1 MKESVMRLVT
11 RTLGLVLLGAL
22 ICSPLFAA
30 ATAGG
35 AQTNG
40 SAPAAS
46 SDKAA
51 GKAATAGNAEQAPV
65 KVAGDIPMR
74 PELQA
79 FQGVRGWLVNGKEI
93 KLDEVKERAV
103 AYHGPYVLQEM
114 VVEMLLDQE
123 AKRRSITVTD
133 AEIDG
138 KINELRQEGGLTT
151 DAALDFYLRRNGY
164 TRGWLRQKAADY
176 ALMEKVLGD
185 QVYVSDK
192 EVAAFFDQYRDQY
205 RRPEGVDFRVIV
217 LPTEKDAQ
225 AALSQI
231 RGGRAF
237 QQVAKDLASADEKP
251 LAGELRTFNRGQ
263 QGMPPELDA
272 VLFSAPLDQVV
283 GPIKSATPAGPGY
296 YLLKVEKKRD
306 AYQFTLEETKDTI
319 RTQLR
324 KQKLEQGVWPNWV
337 QAQLSGAEIE
347 AVKAP

>member
-1 MKESVMRLVT
+1 MRLVT
-11 RTLGLVLLGAL
+11 RLLGLVLLGAL
-22 ICSPLFAA
+22 ICPPLSAAGAA
-30 ATAGG
+30 AGS
-35 AQTNG
+35 QKNG

-51 GKAATAGNAEQAPV
+51 GKAATAENAERTPV
-65 KVAGDIPMR
+65 KIAGDILMR

-79 FQGVRGWLVNGKEI
+79 FQGVRGWLVNGREI
-93 KLDEVKERAV
+93 KLDEVKDRAII
-103 AYHGPYVLQEM
+103 YHGPFVLQDM
-114 VVEMLLDQE
+114 VIGMLLEQE
-123 AKRRSITVTD
+123 AKRRGVTVKD
-133 AEIDG
+133 SEVDD
-138 KINELRQEGGLTT
+138 KVKEVRQEWGVTSE
-151 DAALDFYLRRNGY
+151 AALDFYLRRNGH
-164 TRGWLRQKAADY
+164 TRGWLRQKAYDAVM
-176 ALMEKVLGD
+176 MEKVLGD

-205 RRPEGVDFRVIV
+205 RRPEAVDFRVIV

-231 RGGRAF
+231 RSGRTF
-237 QQVAKDLASADEKP
+237 QQVAKDLVPADEKP
-251 LAGELRTFNRGQ
+251 LAGELRTSNRGQ

-283 GPIKSATPAGPGY
+283 GPIKSATPAGTGY

-306 AYQFTLEETKDTI
+306 AYQFTLDETRDII

-347 AVKAP
+347 TLK